1 MKLNQNSLRVS
12 LATAC
17 VALATV
23 STQSAEPLE
32 APQKRAIGF
41 VDRVDN
47 IMQWIIVD
55 DYFGSRHR
63 FCYRDLTQVA
73 ANGERIQPTDLI
85 LGTQVTVLYHAEGG
99 LEHADRV
106 VVGPAHLPG
115 HEPILAKKSAK
126 TSRRQNSELKEKHGL
141 AAK

>member
-1 MKLNQNSLRVS
+1 MKPNLNPLRVS
-12 LATAC
+12 LAMAF
-17 VALATV
+17 VAVATV
-23 STQSAEPLE
+23 STPAAEPLE

-85 LGTQVTVLYHAEGG
+85 LGSQVTVLYHAEGG

-115 HEPILAKKSAK
+115 HEPILVKKSTK
-126 TSRRQNSELKEKHGL
+126 TSRRQKSELTDKQGL